1 MLGRTTWFGSSVFE
15 LMGQIDISH
24 GYWQV
29 KFGDALF
36 FVLCSE
42 TESHYVTQADLE
54 LNTSL
59 PLPTECWGHRYGLWD
74 FG

>member
-15 LMGQIDISH
+15 QMGQIDISH

-74 FG
+74 FS